1 MFPALVVAG
10 FTVEF
15 AVKKTLL
22 LEVHAV
28 LKGPL
33 LEDPQVESVQFPET
47 PSVRQYSCACAP
59 DTEAAKIARTP
70 NFRTRLQAGRAEVL
84 AEALSVNRERKW
96 RNILAPKLGKVMNPS
111 LWNRRLKKP
120 AEARRHL
127 LRGEVW

>member
-1 MFPALVVAG
+1 MIVPLFRVNPPTHTEEVAPESLSIPWPSLMIPVPAEFDQPELPKSRTPPEPTSKVRMVPPVPKEPLPLPALIVTLELTVMFPALVVAG

-47 PSVRQYSCACAP
+47 PSVRQ
-59 DTEAAKIARTP
+59 
-70 NFRTRLQAGRAEVL
+70 
-84 AEALSVNRERKW
+84 
-96 RNILAPKLGKVMNPS
+96 
-111 LWNRRLKKP
+111 
-120 AEARRHL
+120 
-127 LRGEVW
+127 

>member
-1 MFPALVVAG
+1 MIVPLFRLKPPDHPASPESLSIPVPSLIIPVPAVVDHPELPKSRIPPEPTLKVRTFPPVPKEPLPLPALTKTPELTVMFPALVVAG

-47 PSVRQYSCACAP
+47 PSVRQ
-59 DTEAAKIARTP
+59 
-70 NFRTRLQAGRAEVL
+70 
-84 AEALSVNRERKW
+84 
-96 RNILAPKLGKVMNPS
+96 
-111 LWNRRLKKP
+111 
-120 AEARRHL
+120 
-127 LRGEVW
+127 